1 MDEIQGSCIMPHWSH
16 LDSFICGISTDAAIA
31 LALGQ
36 CNLARNGVTLDGIM
50 KSQSVVVVVVVV
62 VVN

>member
-1 MDEIQGSCIMPHWSH
+1 MPHWSH